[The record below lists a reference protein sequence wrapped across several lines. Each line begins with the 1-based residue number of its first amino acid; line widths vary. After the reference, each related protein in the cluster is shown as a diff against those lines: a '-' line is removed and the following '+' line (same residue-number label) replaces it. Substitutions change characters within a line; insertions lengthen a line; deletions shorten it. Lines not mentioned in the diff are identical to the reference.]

1 MEEEEGELEDG
12 ALVEA
17 LIRAMAVRGE
27 KKIFRGCTENQRA
40 KCPRG

>member
-17 LIRAMAVRGE
+17 LIRAMAVRGQ
-27 KKIFRGCTENQRA
+27 KIFRGCTENQRA
-40 KCPRG
+40 RCPRGQ